1 MMPRRRV
8 YAQARHSYRKV
19 QTIHLSV
26 GVDTIRRPYVIFR
39 RMKLPDDVREFF
51 RRQGRIGGRTR
62 AQNLT
67 PEERSEGARRA
78 VQARW
83 AKRKAKVVGEGKHK
97 RP

>member
-1 MMPRRRV
+1 
-8 YAQARHSYRKV
+8 
-19 QTIHLSV
+19 
-26 GVDTIRRPYVIFR
+26 
-39 RMKLPDDVREFF
+39 MKLPDEVREFF
-51 RRQGRIGGRTR
+51 RRQGRIGGKRR

-83 AKRKAKVVGEGKHK
+83 AKRTIAEGKKK